1 MSEQKQSNPNEASPI
16 KTATVHPIR
25 PVNTAATKETVECL
39 ERLLAMAKSG
49 ELIGV
54 ALVAMLKHRDYFTH
68 ATGETYRNPT
78 FTRGMLRV
86 LDDDLGRL
94 ITGR

>member
-1 MSEQKQSNPNEASPI
+1 MRAPFKLIEDDISHD
-16 KTATVHPIR
+16 TVQ
-25 PVNTAATKETVECL
+25 CL
-39 ERLLAMAKSG
+39 ERLLVMAKNG

-54 ALVAMLKHRDYFTH
+54 ALVAMLKRRDYFTH

-86 LDDDLGRL
+86 LDDDLGKR
-94 ITGR
+94 ISG